1 MTRMHA
7 FDADYGPYTGHPG
20 DPRTPDDESSESDD
34 MLMAITEAE
43 EALMKAR
50 ALIEASGPRK
60 SLLAARS
67 LMNEAVGW
75 LKED

>member
-7 FDADYGPYTGHPG
+7 YDADYGPYTGHCG
-20 DPRTPDDESSESDD
+20 DPRTPDDEPSESDE
-34 MLMAITEAE
+34 MLTAIGEAE
-43 EALMKAR
+43 DALMKAR

-67 LMNEAVGW
+67 LMAEAIGW